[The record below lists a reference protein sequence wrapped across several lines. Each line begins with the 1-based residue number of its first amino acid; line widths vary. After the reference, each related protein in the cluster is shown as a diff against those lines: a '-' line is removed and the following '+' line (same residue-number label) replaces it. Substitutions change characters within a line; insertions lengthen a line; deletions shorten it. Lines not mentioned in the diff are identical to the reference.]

1 MNVYKFKI
9 WLLSTLVVV
18 GFIFFSGLFLQ
29 NVYTLQFSNSEY
41 FQNQALSYRV
51 ETEVLKSKR
60 GSIYDR
66 NLNLITSTTR
76 SFNVGIRPKE
86 INNPYEVSNILS
98 SFLGLSKEKIY
109 EKITNSNKYFYL
121 ARNIDYEKG
130 LEIESWLIDG
140 VILEES
146 NKRINHNESF
156 KSIVGNVDVDGNGIE
171 GLELYFDYQLQGI
184 DGEIKYEVSPNG
196 KIIPQGEIRTTQP
209 IHGEDLLLTLDSELQ
224 YLTEQLCSEALLET
238 NAFNCSVVFANAKTG
253 EIIISA
259 EQKNQNE
266 FYNIN
271 LISTR
276 AQYEPGSSF
285 KIFSIGHAINEKN
298 ISLDKE
304 YIVEDTIEIIPGS
317 CDKNYVGYRG
327 CYRDFLKHDTYVLT
341 VEEIIERSSN
351 VGTILATEDL
361 DVNQLEEF
369 LTKFGFTSKTGIE
382 LTGEAKGSFDK
393 NKTCATCLSSL
404 SIGYSANVTQM
415 QMVKAYSIIVNG
427 GKDISLSLVKKPYL
441 NSNRTQ
447 VINEELS
454 KILKGFLIN
463 VVEGENGTAKSLQ
476 MEGYIIGG
484 KTGTSRTHIE
494 GVGYSSERFNTSF
507 TGFAETTEGPIV
519 GSVILWGASTTS
531 PEYEYVTGGSTAA
544 PIFKTIVSYFSSG
557 DNK

>member
-51 ETEVLKSKR
+51 QTEVLKSKR

-98 SFLGLSKEKIY
+98 SFLGVSKEKIY

-238 NAFNCSVVFANAKTG
+238 NAYNCSVVFANAKTG

-266 FYNIN
+266 NF
-271 LISTR
+271 
-276 AQYEPGSSF
+276 
-285 KIFSIGHAINEKN
+285 
-298 ISLDKE
+298 
-304 YIVEDTIEIIPGS
+304 TI
-317 CDKNYVGYRG
+317 
-327 CYRDFLKHDTYVLT
+327 
-341 VEEIIERSSN
+341 
-351 VGTILATEDL
+351 
-361 DVNQLEEF
+361 
-369 LTKFGFTSKTGIE
+369 
-382 LTGEAKGSFDK
+382 
-393 NKTCATCLSSL
+393 
-404 SIGYSANVTQM
+404 
-415 QMVKAYSIIVNG
+415 
-427 GKDISLSLVKKPYL
+427 
-441 NSNRTQ
+441 
-447 VINEELS
+447 
-454 KILKGFLIN
+454 
-463 VVEGENGTAKSLQ
+463 
-476 MEGYIIGG
+476 
-484 KTGTSRTHIE
+484 
-494 GVGYSSERFNTSF
+494 
-507 TGFAETTEGPIV
+507 
-519 GSVILWGASTTS
+519 
-531 PEYEYVTGGSTAA
+531 
-544 PIFKTIVSYFSSG
+544 
-557 DNK
+557 